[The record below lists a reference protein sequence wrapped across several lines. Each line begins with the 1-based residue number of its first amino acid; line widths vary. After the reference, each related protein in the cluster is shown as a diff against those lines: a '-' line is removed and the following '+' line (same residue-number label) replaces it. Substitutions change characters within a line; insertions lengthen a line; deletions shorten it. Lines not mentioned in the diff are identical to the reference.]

1 LAIILG
7 LILACLTVFGA
18 VARHSFINFDDNAY
32 VYENPWVRSG
42 LTRAGLNWAFAT
54 IDDFYWQPLTWLSHM
69 LDCQLFGLRAG
80 WHHLI
85 NLLLHSLNSVLVF
98 LVFRRMTGAF
108 WRSAALAGLFAVHPL
123 RVESVAWV
131 SERNDLLA
139 GFWFLLLLWVYQWH
153 AERPGL
159 RSYLLVL
166 SLFVLGLM
174 SKPTLVIVPLLLLL
188 LDRWLLRRQALAEKL
203 PMVPLSLASALV
215 THAGVYRLGLV
226 NVGTSIAL
234 PHRIANALVSYAS
247 YLELSFWPH
256 DLALPYPYRTVI
268 AWWQVAGAALLLTA
282 FTFGVVWYGRKR
294 PYLIVGWFWFV
305 IGLVPVIGLVQ
316 AGAQAMA
323 DRFLY
328 LPGLGL
334 GMAVVWAAT
343 DLLGKRRAVAA
354 GVYTLLLLGCAVVS
368 RQQVMVW
375 HDSVTLFAH
384 SVKVTRENAVA
395 ERQLAAGLEG
405 EGDFSNALPHYS
417 EAVRIAPNY
426 YIAQAGYAL
435 ALERQGN
442 TAGAVEHF
450 RAALK
455 YFPQF
460 PIVRDHLSQL
470 EHRLSASGANAHE

>member
-1 LAIILG
+1 
-7 LILACLTVFGA
+7 
-18 VARHSFINFDDNAY
+18 
-32 VYENPWVRSG
+32 
-42 LTRAGLNWAFAT
+42 
-54 IDDFYWQPLTWLSHM
+54 
-69 LDCQLFGLRAG
+69 
-80 WHHLI
+80 
-85 NLLLHSLNSVLVF
+85 
-98 LVFRRMTGAF
+98 
-108 WRSAALAGLFAVHPL
+108 
-123 RVESVAWV
+123 
-131 SERNDLLA
+131 
-139 GFWFLLLLWVYQWH
+139 
-153 AERPGL
+153 
-159 RSYLLVL
+159 
-166 SLFVLGLM
+166 
-174 SKPTLVIVPLLLLL
+174 
-188 LDRWLLRRQALAEKL
+188 
-203 PMVPLSLASALV
+203 
-215 THAGVYRLGLV
+215 
-226 NVGTSIAL
+226 
-234 PHRIANALVSYAS
+234 
-247 YLELSFWPH
+247 
-256 DLALPYPYRTVI
+256 
-268 AWWQVAGAALLLTA
+268 
-282 FTFGVVWYGRKR
+282 
-294 PYLIVGWFWFV
+294 V